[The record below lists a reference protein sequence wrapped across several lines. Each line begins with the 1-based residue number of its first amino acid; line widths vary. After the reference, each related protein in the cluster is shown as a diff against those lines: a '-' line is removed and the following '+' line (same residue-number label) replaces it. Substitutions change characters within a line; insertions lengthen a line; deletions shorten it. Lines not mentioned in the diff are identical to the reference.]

1 MRCWPIP
8 CGGDELLEVT
18 AVDSRAEVLS
28 AARLARPKLDRVQRL
43 RLALVDP
50 ERLPYQNE
58 TFDVGHASL
67 VVHHLDEDEA
77 VRFLAELGRV
87 SRRGIVVNDLH
98 RGRLGLLGAW
108 LAGRFLTRNRYTR
121 DDSLLSVRRAWTLA
135 EVEGLLRRAGLEP
148 VDRRTAAFGQ
158 RYAVVAVR
166 SRRGPAAAPVT
177 GPDVAIVGGGPAGAI
192 VASLLAR
199 AGHDVTVFERSP
211 AYRWRACGVFASPA
225 TVAALRRVGLDEATL
240 ARVARPIPA
249 MRVET
254 PTGIAFRLPY
264 GDGEPVGFD
273 RSALDPA
280 LLDEARAAGA
290 TVCTGARVEAVD
302 LDGPRPVLQVRT
314 AGGLERHTA
323 RLVVGADGGN
333 SIVAR
338 AAGVARPARLAP
350 RVGLTFHL
358 EDRPGDPVADARMRV
373 FRDGYVGVAPVPGG
387 RVNVG
392 IVLGRSWGPRLAAD
406 GAEAVA
412 EEVVSGI
419 PVLDGAA
426 GSPPDPAAW
435 RTGARLDRV
444 AGASPLGHRVNRRA
458 GTTWLVVGDAA
469 GFLDPFTGEGLHRA
483 VVSAEL
489 GATCRRRGPPRRSA
503 GAPRLRPSHAPPVRR
518 QGRGVVA
525 RAGVPRAA
533 RPVRV
538 RRPPDRGPNRRP

>member
-1 MRCWPIP
+1 M
-8 CGGDELLEVT
+8 
-18 AVDSRAEVLS
+18 
-28 AARLARPKLDRVQRL
+28 
-43 RLALVDP
+43 
-50 ERLPYQNE
+50 
-58 TFDVGHASL
+58 
-67 VVHHLDEDEA
+67 
-77 VRFLAELGRV
+77 
-87 SRRGIVVNDLH
+87 
-98 RGRLGLLGAW
+98 
-108 LAGRFLTRNRYTR
+108 
-121 DDSLLSVRRAWTLA
+121 
-135 EVEGLLRRAGLEP
+135 
-148 VDRRTAAFGQ
+148 
-158 RYAVVAVR
+158 
-166 SRRGPAAAPVT
+166 
-177 GPDVAIVGGGPAGAI
+177 
-192 VASLLAR
+192 
-199 AGHDVTVFERSP
+199 
-211 AYRWRACGVFASPA
+211 FASPA
-225 TVAALRRVGLDEATL
+225 TVAALRRIGLDEATL

-290 TVCTGARVEAVD
+290 SVCTGARVEAVD
-302 LDGPRPVLQVRT
+302 LDGPRPVLHVRT
-314 AGGLERHTA
+314 AHGLVRHTA

-350 RVGLTFHL
+350 RVGLTYHL
-358 EDRPGDPVADARMRV
+358 EDRPGDPGADARMRV

-412 EEVVSGI
+412 AEVVSGI

-489 GATCRRRGPPRRSA
+489 GARAVAAALRGDPRALPAYDRAMRRRFAAKDVVSWLVQVFLERPALFEYAARRIADRTAVRETMGLVMGDLVPASRALDPRYL
-503 GAPRLRPSHAPPVRR
+503 GALLRP
-518 QGRGVVA
+518 
-525 RAGVPRAA
+525 
-533 RPVRV
+533 
-538 RRPPDRGPNRRP
+538 